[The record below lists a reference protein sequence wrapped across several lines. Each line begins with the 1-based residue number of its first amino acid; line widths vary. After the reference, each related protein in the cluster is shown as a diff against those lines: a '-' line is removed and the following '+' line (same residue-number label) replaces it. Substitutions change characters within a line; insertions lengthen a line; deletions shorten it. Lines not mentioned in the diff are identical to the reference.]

1 MPLSLEQERAQIQ
14 ADEKR
19 LSDRKRK
26 LADKEKAELLK
37 LVDQSGLSKLEPA
50 RLAALMERIKTLGV
64 EGVEK
69 RLAA

>member
-26 LADKEKAELLK
+26 LADKEKTELLK

-64 EGVEK
+64 EDVEK

>member
-64 EGVEK
+64 EDVEK

>member
-26 LADKEKAELLK
+26 LADKEKTELLK

-64 EGVEK
+64 DDVEK